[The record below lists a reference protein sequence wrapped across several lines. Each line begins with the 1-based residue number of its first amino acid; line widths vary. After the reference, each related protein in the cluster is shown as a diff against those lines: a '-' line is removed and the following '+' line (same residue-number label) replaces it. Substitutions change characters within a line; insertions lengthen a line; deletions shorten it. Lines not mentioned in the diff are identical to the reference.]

1 MANGVVEKPDILD
14 TLLDTYIQQKHFKD
28 TAVNEDEVA
37 AVTAAIKQKVLDEA
51 YRYYTEEQINQAR
64 EKAEREAKE
73 RRRKLLAKVKRT
85 LVIETIFLALT
96 VSIIA
101 NQITNWISHVE
112 VPDAPF
118 LPSAITVIIGLM
130 VCTLLVVIM
139 ASDSTEE

>member
-1 MANGVVEKPDILD
+1 MANEVVDKADILD

-28 TAVNEDEVA
+28 TAVTENEVA

-51 YRYYTEEQINQAR
+51 YRYYTEEQISQAR

-96 VSIIA
+96 VGLIV
-101 NQITNWISHVE
+101 NQITTWIPDGYNWS
-112 VPDAPF
+112 VPA
-118 LPSAITVIIGLM
+118 VVIGLM